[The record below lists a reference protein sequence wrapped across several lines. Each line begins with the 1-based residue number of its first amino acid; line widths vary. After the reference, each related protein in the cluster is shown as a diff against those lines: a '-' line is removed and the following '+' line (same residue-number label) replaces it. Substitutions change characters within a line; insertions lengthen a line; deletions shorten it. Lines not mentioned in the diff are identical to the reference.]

1 LYYNAKIQR
10 IIGRW
15 KYPWF
20 LFHLELILE
29 VISKSRGEKISGF
42 LAITAEAG
50 NNFRVF
56 HR

>member
-1 LYYNAKIQR
+1 MEV
-10 IIGRW
+10 
-15 KYPWF
+15 PWF

-29 VISKSRGEKISGF
+29 VITKSRGEKISGF